1 MQNILTDIKEIINS
15 GKKSAL
21 CIVVDTKGS
30 TPGKTGAKM
39 IVFEDGSIEG
49 TIGGGTLEM
58 QVIKDA
64 LETIKESKPVK
75 LVYDLDKDMDMN
87 CGGFTEVYIEPV
99 APDLKLYIFG
109 VGHIGKALAE
119 FAPGFDFS
127 VTLFDNRELTFENKK
142 GWNLE
147 YIGQDYIESIKQV
160 KFDENTFVVIVTP
173 KHSYDEEILSVCAKK
188 EFAYL
193 GMIGSKTKIAKARKR
208 LIESNVLTEEE
219 INKVDMPI
227 GIRFKA
233 ITPDEIALSILAKM
247 IDVKNTVAER

>member
-21 CIVVDTKGS
+21 CIVVETKGS

-64 LETIKESKPVK
+64 LETIKELKPVK

-99 APDLKLYIFG
+99 APDMKLYIFG
-109 VGHIGKALAE
+109 AGHIGKALAE
-119 FAPGFDFS
+119 FAPDFGFS
-127 VTLFDNRELTFENKK
+127 VTLFDNRELTFENNK

-147 YIGQDYIESIKQV
+147 YIGKDYIESIKQV

-173 KHSYDEEILSVCAKK
+173 KHSYDEEILSICAKK
-188 EFAYL
+188 QSAYI

-208 LIESNVLTEEE
+208 LLENKILTEEE
-219 INKVDMPI
+219 LDRIDMPI
-227 GIRFKA
+227 GIKFNA
-233 ITPDEIALSILAKM
+233 VSPQEIAVSILAKM
-247 IDVKNTVAER
+247 IDVKNTMDE